1 MEHESAKRG
10 RDGDEPPI
18 ASSEVA
24 DTPAPNLEALASLL
38 AGKEMT
44 EEERTKI
51 VAPLMQSLHK
61 VMPGAMQASAVK
73 QFVDWM
79 LPKMD
84 GCDVLKL
91 VNYSEPARHAE
102 YKTRMCDMTLR
113 SELPLPETDE
123 SVIAAKRDALTA
135 IGHCIFS

>member
-1 MEHESAKRG
+1 MKLLSCASVRSSAEG
-10 RDGDEPPI
+10 E
-18 ASSEVA
+18 
-24 DTPAPNLEALASLL
+24 
-38 AGKEMT
+38 EMT

-51 VAPLMQSLHK
+51 VAPLMQSLQK
-61 VMPGAMQASAVK
+61 IMPNAMQASAVK

-91 VNYSEPARHAE
+91 VNYSEPALHTE
-102 YKTRMCDMTLR
+102 YRTRMNDMTFR
-113 SELPLPETDE
+113 SQLPLPKTDE
-123 SVIAAKRDALTA
+123 SVIAAKRDALTG